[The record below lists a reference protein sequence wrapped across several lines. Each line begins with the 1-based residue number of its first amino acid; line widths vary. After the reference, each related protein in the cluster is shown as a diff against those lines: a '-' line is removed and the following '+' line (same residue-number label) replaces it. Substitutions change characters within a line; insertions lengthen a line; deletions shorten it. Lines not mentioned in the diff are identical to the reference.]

1 MWQKWQIITSY
12 YLKLDR
18 KKNIYIFI
26 ILWEVLT
33 MSTAAFFLF
42 LHQKTCSVHLTCQTP
57 ATDRLRLVLER
68 IFRQVLSDW
77 SHEGECGINENL
89 MWNQRFSCKSSFT
102 LDLKPKKCT
111 LWALRGYC
119 VKSLCHLSGSS
130 RLSLCCMNGNVHAW
144 LFLCSGW
151 VTLCFLWCG
160 FMWLVCF

>member
-18 KKNIYIFI
+18 KKKNIYIYYTVRSAYNVNSSIFLI
-26 ILWEVLT
+26 FAPENMQCPPH
-33 MSTAAFFLF
+33 MSN
-42 LHQKTCSVHLTCQTP
+42 TC
-57 ATDRLRLVLER
+57 DRQAPFGIRTHFQASLEWLKPWR
-68 IFRQVLSDW
+68 R
-77 SHEGECGINENL
+77 
-89 MWNQRFSCKSSFT
+89 MWNKWESNVRFSCKSSFT